1 MSWLKPLFSTRC
13 ILFISTIQAL
23 LTVQQD
29 IEISMQTT
37 FVIFTG
43 WAPVDFSPL
52 PNYSWLR
59 HLFLGRPTSLLPPD
73 IPFGICRRR
82 SLSFFFPSKI
92 LSFISVICTF
102 CLVIIL
108 DWSNLQLIIF
118 ISIINVADVSL
129 LWTRLWIHG
138 LSREQSVPM

>member
-1 MSWLKPLFSTRC
+1 
-13 ILFISTIQAL
+13 
-23 LTVQQD
+23 
-29 IEISMQTT
+29 
-37 FVIFTG
+37 
-43 WAPVDFSPL
+43 
-52 PNYSWLR
+52 
-59 HLFLGRPTSLLPPD
+59 
-73 IPFGICRRR
+73 
-82 SLSFFFPSKI
+82 